1 MMVQSQFF
9 LRNQPEI
16 HEVYRKNMLLNSY
29 KSRYLVKTKFSLVI
43 I

>member
-1 MMVQSQFF
+1 MGRSQFF

-29 KSRYLVKTKFSLVI
+29 KSRSLVKTKGSLVI
-43 I
+43 V